1 VIADDDIRAACA
13 KVRLASFPAGF
24 KPHSSWHTRVQIA
37 LRGGKRLLC
46 DSPSFEGMPEEPMG
60 PDSLRAKF
68 DVLTGTLAIPLRVPC
83 STRSCALRKR
93 KVLHDVR
100 TIVLFPRL
108 HPLKP
113 VGSPILCVFKSRR
126 FARSISAYRPVA

>member
-46 DSPSFEGMPEEPMG
+46 DSPSFEACRR
-60 PDSLRAKF
+60 SRWVCSAKIR
-68 DVLTGTLAIPLRVPC
+68 DRV
-83 STRSCALRKR
+83 
-93 KVLHDVR
+93 
-100 TIVLFPRL
+100 I
-108 HPLKP
+108 
-113 VGSPILCVFKSRR
+113 
-126 FARSISAYRPVA
+126 